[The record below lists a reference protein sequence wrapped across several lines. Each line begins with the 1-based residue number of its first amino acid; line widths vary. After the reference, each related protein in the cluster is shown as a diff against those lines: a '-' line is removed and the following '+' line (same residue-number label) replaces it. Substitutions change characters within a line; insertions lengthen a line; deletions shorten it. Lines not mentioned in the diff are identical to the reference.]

1 MYYFSECRAPLDIAL
16 IIDSSGSINEV
27 TVNWPTVI
35 DFLIRLVNQ
44 FDIGVDGVHIGA
56 VQFSDRERLE
66 WTLDQ
71 YLDRDSLIRAI
82 NQIQYLGGRTNLAGG
97 LELANTQIFNA
108 RGDRP
113 NVPNVALVITDG
125 LPNERESETIP
136 QATNLKRSVQLLVA
150 VGVTNAVDFV
160 LLEQIASSP
169 QDVIRVDDF
178 NALVTDLARIVSTV
192 CYNPVP
198 PPLPPVVVPGPAP
211 RG

>member
-1 MYYFSECRAPLDIAL
+1 MALLLNFQGISFQLMYSFSECRAPLDIAL

-82 NQIQYLGGRTNLAGG
+82 NQIQYLGGR
-97 LELANTQIFNA
+97 
-108 RGDRP
+108 
-113 NVPNVALVITDG
+113 
-125 LPNERESETIP
+125 
-136 QATNLKRSVQLLVA
+136 
-150 VGVTNAVDFV
+150 
-160 LLEQIASSP
+160 
-169 QDVIRVDDF
+169 
-178 NALVTDLARIVSTV
+178 
-192 CYNPVP
+192 
-198 PPLPPVVVPGPAP
+198 VVVLVQKKS
-211 RG
+211 